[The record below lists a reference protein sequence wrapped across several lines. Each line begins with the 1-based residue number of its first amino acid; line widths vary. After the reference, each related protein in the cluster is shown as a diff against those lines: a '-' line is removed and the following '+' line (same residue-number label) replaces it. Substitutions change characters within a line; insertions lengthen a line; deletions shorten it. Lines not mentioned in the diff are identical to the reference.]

1 MIPADV
7 ASRLRLVLPDQPAP
21 AQPAPPGNKLS
32 DVLSDLVPGQRIMA
46 EIQALLPNGTYRAL
60 VAQRE
65 ITLALPFSAKAG
77 DSLELEVVDSDGKV
91 SLAVVAGRTNSGQ
104 EAIPKESVSTTLS
117 RTGQLIGDL
126 LQGVDENGKK
136 ASPAPL
142 NGNQPLLTDL
152 TKAGETLAP
161 LLKEALTKSGVFY
174 EAHQARWVTGEMPK
188 EQLLAEPQGKLS
200 PGIAPTAKDTPLQ
213 SAPPPEPGTIA
224 KDNAPLDS
232 ARAAAA
238 PLAAH
243 SAVPEQL
250 APIVQQ
256 QLDALATQVF
266 TWQGQA
272 WPGQMMQWE
281 IDNQENARNNSG
293 EESIAWKTRLRLNLP
308 LLGSV
313 DASLRLLPG
322 NGIEVQM
329 TTTSQEGNSLLNS
342 RQDDLKQQFES
353 VGLTLTQFNAQHEIP
368 AEPTE

>member
-21 AQPAPPGNKLS
+21 AQPATPAGKLG
-32 DVLSDLVPGQRIMA
+32 DALSDLVPGQRIMA

-65 ITLALPFSAKAG
+65 ITLALPFSAKPG
-77 DSLELEVVDSDGKV
+77 DSLELEVVESDGKV
-91 SLAVVAGRTNSGQ
+91 SLAVVTNRSGQGQ
-104 EAIPKESVSTTLS
+104 EAQPKESVSTTLS

-142 NGNQPLLTDL
+142 NGNQPLLADPA
-152 TKAGETLAP
+152 KGSETLAP

-174 EAHQARWVTGEMPK
+174 EAHQARWVAGDLPK

-200 PGIAPTAKDTPLQ
+200 PGNGPGREVPLPAMPLPGQESKSALENPSPEIARPMPSPAHG
-213 SAPPPEPGTIA
+213 AIPEPLT
-224 KDNAPLDS
+224 
-232 ARAAAA
+232 
-238 PLAAH
+238 
-243 SAVPEQL
+243 
-250 APIVQQ
+250 PIVQQ

-272 WPGQMMQWE
+272 WPGQSMYWE
-281 IDNQENARNNSG
+281 IDNQENARNGAN

-308 LLGSV
+308 LLGNV

-322 NGIEVQM
+322 NGIEVHL
-329 TTTSQEGNSLLNS
+329 TTNSLEGSALLNK
-342 RQDDLKQQFES
+342 RHDDLNQQFQAA
-353 VGLTLTQFNAQHEIP
+353 GLTLTQFSAQHEIP
-368 AEPTE
+368 AE